1 MAVVPVNAFGFAS
14 TFKLR
19 ELEPVFTEVAQARV
33 TKDQLVATFAEG
45 CWALAYDFGAV
56 VFVGVD
62 AKAQQRIIGNIAK
75 KLPSEKHAPM
85 TEDFFIE
92 TGAAAYEVRFD
103 RVLVPKLTLEIAD
116 IIALVLAQSVAM
128 DYYSRDVDEI
138 EVVTDQV
145 ANELRQKGKL
155 RRSVRQLTQFI
166 GLCIA
171 TRNDIISTLALF
183 DKPDVTWENE
193 QLDRLWNGLYR
204 MLELDD
210 RYRTLEAKLRMFQ
223 DNLVVLA
230 ELARARHT
238 FSVEV
243 IIVVLILMEMLIMLW
258 QILGATG
265 HF

>member
-19 ELEPVFTEVAQARV
+19 ELEPVFTEVAEARV
-33 TKDQLVATFAEG
+33 SKDQLVATFGEAS
-45 CWALAYDFGAV
+45 WALAYDFGAV

-62 AKAQQRIIGNIAK
+62 PKAQQRVIGNIAK
-75 KLPSEKHAPM
+75 KLAGEKHAPM

-92 TGAAAYEVRFD
+92 TDAPAYEVRFD
-103 RVLVPKLTLEIAD
+103 RALVPKLTVEVAD

-138 EVVTDQV
+138 EEITDRV
-145 ANELRQKGKL
+145 ANELREAGKL
-155 RRSVRQLTQFI
+155 RRSVRQLTRFI

-238 FSVEV
+238 LAAEV
-243 IIVVLILMEMLIMLW
+243 TIVVLIVLEIFITFW
-258 QILGATG
+258 QILGGAG
-265 HF
+265 H